1 MRFLLLLLFALPAFA
16 EEPLRLTPVAT
27 LGKAKLIGGDT
38 AKVVAPDGSAFVGE
52 ADQWY
57 DGRTFDP
64 IDPPFPLPKKGTW
77 FAVTTGGAV
86 AVKTKNELLL
96 YPKGATAP
104 AHALTVRG
112 RYVVLSADGRTAVAF
127 DGNDGE
133 LEIATRINGEKEWKW
148 ETHFDD
154 LPAAPVNSSVSPM
167 QVSGDGRM
175 LIWSEGR
182 EPHEVFAYDIAARK
196 KRRLELDPKARN
208 NNGYVAGFSRDGTR
222 VALTCCPESTCHLQV
237 FDTATGKR
245 TVAVEGA
252 FGGLHG
258 FSPDGRRVWLSHG
271 NGTLQAFDTTA
282 AKLEPRLDFA
292 SDFWNLHF
300 LADGQ
305 QALTFAAGV
314 PRRHDL
320 RTGKRLETHAAY
332 DAFEG
337 VLGVGPTTAVSW
349 TERGRVVTW
358 DTATGKV
365 LAEANVPSDKP
376 GQRFKQVSVS
386 PDGRRL
392 VADTDTGVVVLDTRT
407 GKKLAAGAG
416 SSAVFLGDGRAIG
429 IDWKSKS
436 DDESDLT
443 LRDLL
448 ADRAWRRLTYPSRY
462 WRLDDWTLSPDGR
475 VAVQMHGD
483 KLAAVEV
490 ASGVVRWEVDLS
502 AESVR
507 EDFVQSLRV
516 SADGRT
522 AVLVRSHDVFTFDL
536 LTGHR
541 WGHMR
546 PHGFDAFR
554 PGLSPDGRWLGTIT
568 DDWLVLYDLSMG
580 STEGHRFRAP
590 FPFGTGVAF
599 TADARTLLTSH
610 RTGLCQSW
618 DISKWTATEP
628 PARDPPKIP
637 GEPAADPWAALADA
651 DAKLAGREIAR
662 LVQDPDG
669 TVKLL
674 GDKLE
679 PVRALDDKLIRRWI
693 GDLGDPDFKTRDT
706 ASKALATVPDQAAA
720 QLRAAAKSPAS
731 AEAARRIAALLT
743 IDPDAAP
750 DTLRALRAL
759 EVLEHVGTSAARK
772 VVAKLA
778 GGAATATI
786 TRHAAET
793 LARMKAPAK

>member
-1 MRFLLLLLFALPAFA
+1 MRFLLALLLASPAFA
-16 EEPLRLTPVAT
+16 QEPLRLTPVAT
-27 LGKAKLIGGDT
+27 LGTAKVIRGDT
-38 AKVVAPDGSAFVGE
+38 AKVVAPDGSAFIDE

-77 FAVTTGGAV
+77 FAITTGGAV

-133 LEIATRINGEKEWKW
+133 LEIATRIGGEKEWKW
-148 ETHFDD
+148 VTHFDD
-154 LPAAPVNSSVSPM
+154 LPAVPVNSTVSPM

-182 EPHEVFAYDIAARK
+182 EPHDVFVYDIAARK
-196 KRRLELDPKARN
+196 KRRLELAPKARDN
-208 NNGYVAGFSRDGTR
+208 NSYVAGFSPDGTR
-222 VALTCCPESTCHLQV
+222 VALTCCPESKCHLQV

-245 TVAVEGA
+245 TAAVEGA

-271 NGTLQAFDTTA
+271 NGTLQAFDPTA

-300 LADGQ
+300 LADGR

-320 RTGKRLETHAAY
+320 RTGKRLDAHSTY

-337 VLGVGPTTAVSW
+337 VFGVGPTTAVGW

-365 LAEANVPSDKP
+365 LAEANIPSDKP
-376 GQRFKQVSVS
+376 GHRFKQVSAS

-392 VADTDTGVVVLDTRT
+392 VADTDPGVVVLDTRT

-436 DDESDLT
+436 ADET
-443 LRDLL
+443 EVAIRDL
-448 ADRAWRRLTYPSRY
+448 AGDTRRGRLTYPGGYYSR
-462 WRLDDWTLSPDGR
+462 DWTLSPDGR
-475 VAVQMHGD
+475 LMVWSHGH

-490 ASGVVRWEVDLS
+490 ASGSVRWEHDLES
-502 AESVR
+502 ESVR
-507 EDFVQSLRV
+507 EDYVRAVRV

-522 AVLVRSHDVFTFDL
+522 LVLLRDKDVFAFDQ

-541 WGHMR
+541 WGHQR
-546 PHGFDAFR
+546 PHMFDAYR
-554 PGLSPDGRWLGTIT
+554 HALSPDGRWLGTIT

-580 STEGHRFRAP
+580 GTEGHRFRAP
-590 FPFGTGVAF
+590 LPFGTGVAF
-599 TADARTLLTSH
+599 TADARTLLTAH

-618 DISKWTATEP
+618 DIRKWTATEP
-628 PARDPPKIP
+628 PPPRDPLKIP
-637 GEPAADPWAALADA
+637 GDPAADPWAALADA
-651 DAKLAGREIAR
+651 DAKVAGREIAR
-662 LVQDPDG
+662 LVQDPNG
-669 TVKLL
+669 AVKLL
-674 GDKLE
+674 GDKVE
-679 PVRALDDKLIRRWI
+679 PVRGLDDKLIGRWV
-693 GDLGDPDFKTRDT
+693 GELGDPDFKTRDT
-706 ASKALATVPDQAAA
+706 ASKALATVPDQAATLLA
-720 QLRAAAKSPAS
+720 EAAKAPAS
-731 AEAARRIAALLT
+731 AEAGRRIAALLK
-743 IDPDAAP
+743 IDPETVP
-750 DTLRALRAL
+750 DTLRILRAL
-759 EVLEHVGTSAARK
+759 EVLEHVGTAAARK

-778 GGAATATI
+778 DGAATAAI
-786 TRHAAET
+786 TRHAKET
-793 LARMKAPAK
+793 LARMKPPAK